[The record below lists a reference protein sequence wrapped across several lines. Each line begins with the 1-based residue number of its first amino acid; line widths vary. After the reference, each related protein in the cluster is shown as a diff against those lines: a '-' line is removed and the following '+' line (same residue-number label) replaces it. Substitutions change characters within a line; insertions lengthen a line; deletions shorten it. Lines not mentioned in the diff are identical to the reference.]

1 MSKNIQS
8 FRDLSFV
15 QTSITKRCN
24 GYSNYKNVI
33 FQGRNEYYPNVLLY
47 DESKTLINPYDEMV
61 MSLGKTS
68 FYDDN
73 VYNGNIVNYNFDDV
87 IVKTQNISNPV
98 LFFVYNF
105 DNYYHFLYDTLPYLN
120 HYNELKKEIPDLKL
134 LVQYPNKDKN
144 EFYQFNN
151 DFLNKLVD
159 PSDTILHMPGN
170 IYSNM
175 YVGTSFTHGNHSNE
189 PPDEHVY
196 DFFLKM
202 YKTIDMKNINEKYLN
217 IKKMYVSRRSHKN
230 TDTSNIGTNYTS
242 RRKMINEDEIV
253 NMLTNNGFVE
263 VFTEHLNVDE
273 KIFLFYNCTHIV
285 GSIGGGMANLLFS
298 TKQTKS
304 FVIVSPFFM
313 DINSRFR
320 YSMDNTNISYLYN
333 TEVHKDN
340 NSNISLFCR
349 VQIIDDKSQYLE
361 KIGEIVKYIKDDIY
375 LITVSNNDIAGF
387 NNVNQLQNI
396 EFSEKQFKLL
406 DHGLNSPY
414 ILINMLEL
422 ENKVID

>member
-1 MSKNIQS
+1 MSKIIQS
-8 FRDLSFV
+8 FREVSFV
-15 QTSITKRCN
+15 QTSVTKRRN
-24 GYSNYKNVI
+24 GYSKYQNVM

-47 DESKTLINPYDEMV
+47 DECEILINPYDEMV

-73 VYNGNIVNYNFDDV
+73 IYDSNLLNYRVD
-87 IVKTQNISNPV
+87 TISERQKVSTPV

-105 DNYYHFLYDTLPYLN
+105 DNYYHFLYDTLPYLK
-120 HYNELKKEIPDLKL
+120 HYNDLKKDIPDLKL
-134 LVQYPNKDKN
+134 LIQYPNKDKN
-144 EFYQFNN
+144 EFYQFNT
-151 DFLNKLVD
+151 DFLNKLID
-159 PSDTILHMPGN
+159 PSDVILHMPGN
-170 IYSNM
+170 IYSII

-202 YKTIDMKNINEKYLN
+202 YKTLDMKNINDKYLN

-242 RRKMINEDEIV
+242 RRTLINEDNV
-253 NMLTNNGFVE
+253 VSMLTNNGFVE

-273 KIFLFYNCTHIV
+273 KIFLFHNCTHIV

-313 DINSRFR
+313 DINNRFR
-320 YSMDNTNISYLYN
+320 YSMENTDISYFYN
-333 TEVHKDN
+333 TKVYKDN
-340 NSNISLFCR
+340 HSNVSLFCR
-349 VQIIDDKSQYLE
+349 VQITDNKSSHLG
-361 KIGEIVKYIKDDIY
+361 KIGEIIKHINDEVY

-387 NNVNQLQNI
+387 NNVNQLQTI

-406 DHGLNSPY
+406 DNGLNSPY
-414 ILINMLEL
+414 ILTDMLEL